1 VVVSFGVIE
10 GGCGVVVHSWVNE
23 NVSDAPQLMLDVEE
37 PCVNNQALEV
47 RDDVVRQYVGR
58 GLEVDIDEE
67 FVHDALDGSAPNG
80 RVTVVVPIL
89 GI

>member
-1 VVVSFGVIE
+1 
-10 GGCGVVVHSWVNE
+10 
-23 NVSDAPQLMLDVEE
+23 MRLDVEE
-37 PCVNNQALEV
+37 PCGTPTLRV
-47 RDDVVRQYVGR
+47 RDDEVKQYVGR

>member
-1 VVVSFGVIE
+1 MVVCVGVKCGVSE
-10 GGCGVVVHSWVNE
+10 GGCV
-23 NVSDAPQLMLDVEE
+23 APKPRLDVEVR
-37 PCVNNQALEV
+37 CGNQALRV
-47 RDDVVRQYVGR
+47 RDDVVEQYVGR